1 MKLKAKFIST
11 VSILVATLVLT
22 VLFAFSDYKKS
33 IKEMIAQ
40 QQFVM
45 ISTLADEIDSKLLT
59 AQQNLISIT
68 KVTPPDLMQNSE
80 KAQAF
85 LDNRPILHTI
95 FDDNVS
101 LITPSGK
108 MFVESPYIPGRRGS
122 DVYYREFVSNTL
134 KTGKP
139 YISDPF
145 VSSRPPKHPAVI
157 FTVPLFDNKGKI
169 KGILGGS
176 IDLMKDNFLG
186 RLSTVRI
193 GETGYLILTAV
204 DRTLIMHPDKKRI
217 MTKQAPGVNRLYD
230 KAIEGFEG
238 TGENITSYGT
248 KMVSSYKR
256 LKVKNWILIAA
267 YPQAAAYRPIQ
278 VAARYF
284 LMIAIIG
291 IVALSFSIFLITKY
305 FIKPIELFT
314 RHVEDIPQKKAN
326 DRFLNIKT
334 KDEIGTLSQAFNEMV
349 TEIDKRSELEHSEIR
364 LRTVLKTIP
373 DLIWLKDLDGVYL
386 SCNEMFE
393 RFFGAK
399 EADIVGRTDYDFID
413 RELADSFWESD
424 HKVMA
429 TGKPISNEKWLTFAE
444 DGYKGLFEATKT
456 PMHDDKGKLIGVL
469 GIAHDMTERK
479 KAESDLREIAEK
491 FRNLFNNS
499 EVGMFRSRLE
509 GSEILDMNQKF
520 LDIVGMTREEVQGK
534 PAMIFWADPK
544 ERGEMIRRLISDGRV
559 AKFEYKLLNKLGVI
573 RYCLASAVLYPEQGI
588 LEGSI
593 IDITEL
599 KKLEEQLRQSQK
611 MEAIG
616 TLAGGVAHD
625 FNNILMAII
634 GFATMAQSRIKDDE
648 KTKEF
653 MGEILASANRAAELT
668 QGLLAFSRKQTISLK
683 QVDLNAIAKRM
694 HAMIG
699 RILGEDIELKTILL
713 NGSLPVLVDE
723 SQIQQVLLNLVTNAR
738 DAMPDGGELTI
749 QTGIFDAE
757 SSNAEA
763 HLSENT
769 GMYAVMSVSD
779 TGIGMDQKTRE
790 NIFEPFFTTKEVGRG
805 TGLGLAMV
813 YGIVKQHGGDI
824 DVNSQ
829 TGKGTTFRIYLPM
842 ISKTAEEDKEAAQ
855 PAPLGSGEMILLAE
869 DDPQVRKVTSM
880 CLQEFGYKVI
890 EAENGEDATKRFIEN
905 KDTIAIVLL
914 DVIMPVKTGKDAYEE
929 IKKLSPDVKAIF
941 MSGYTDDIISRKGI
955 LEEGFDFISK
965 PINPDT
971 LMRKIRDV
979 LDR

>member
-11 VSILVATLVLT
+11 VSILVAILVLT

-59 AQQNLISIT
+59 AQQNLISIA
-68 KVTPPDLMQNSE
+68 KITPPDIMQNPE

-95 FDDNVS
+95 FDNNVL

-108 MFVESPYIPGRRGS
+108 IFVESPYIPGRRGLDLS
-122 DVYYREFVSNTL
+122 FREFILNTL
-134 KTGKP
+134 KTKKP
-139 YISDPF
+139 YISDPY
-145 VSSRPPKHPAVI
+145 VSTKPPKHPVVI
-157 FTVPLFDNKGKI
+157 LTVPLFDDKGKI
-169 KGILGGS
+169 TGILGGS

-186 RLSTVRI
+186 RLNTVRI
-193 GETGYLILTAV
+193 GETGYLILTAA

-217 MTKQAPGVNRLYD
+217 MTKQAPGLNRLYD

-248 KMVSSYKR
+248 KMVTSYKR
-256 LKVKNWILIAA
+256 IKVKNWILIAA
-267 YPQAAAYRPIQ
+267 YPQATAYRPIQ
-278 VAARYF
+278 AAARYF
-284 LMIAIIG
+284 LMTAIIG
-291 IVALSFSIFLITKY
+291 IISVFFGVFLMAKY
-305 FIKPIELFT
+305 FIKPLELFT
-314 RHVEDIPQKKAN
+314 RHVEALPQKAGD

-334 KDEIGTLSQAFNEMV
+334 KDEIGTLSRAFNKMV

-373 DLIWLKDLDGVYL
+373 DLIWLKNLDGVYL

-393 RFFGAK
+393 LFFGAK
-399 EADIVGRTDYDFID
+399 EAYIVGKTDYDFID
-413 RELADSFWESD
+413 RELADSFRESD
-424 HKVMA
+424 RKAMA
-429 TGKPISNEKWLTFAE
+429 MGKPVSNEKWLTFAQ
-444 DGYKGLFEATKT
+444 DGYRGLFETTNT

-479 KAESDLREIAEK
+479 KAEADLRESAEK

-499 EVGMFRSRLE
+499 EVGMFRSRLD
-509 GSEILDMNQKF
+509 GSEIMDMNQKF
-520 LDIVGMTREEVQGK
+520 LDIVGMTPEEAQGN

-544 ERGEMIRRLISDGRV
+544 EREEMIRRLVADGRV
-559 AKFEYKLLNKLGVI
+559 SKFECKVLNKQAGI

-599 KKLEEQLRQSQK
+599 KKLEEQLRQAQK

-625 FNNILMAII
+625 FNNILTAII
-634 GFATMAQSRIKDDE
+634 GFGTMAQNRIKDDE
-648 KTKEF
+648 KTMEF
-653 MGEILASANRAAELT
+653 IKGILVSAERAAELT
-668 QGLLAFSRKQTISLK
+668 HSLLAFSRKQTIILK
-683 QVDLNAIAKRM
+683 QVDLNDIVRKINKMLVRV
-694 HAMIG
+694 I
-699 RILGEDIELKTILL
+699 GEDIKVTIMLINRELALMADR
-713 NGSLPVLVDE
+713 G
-723 SQIQQVLLNLVTNAR
+723 QIEQVLMNLVTNAR
-738 DAMPDGGELTI
+738 DSMPDGGELTI
-749 QTGIFDAE
+749 RTGMVKVDSSHAE
-757 SSNAEA
+757 NHLFENA
-763 HLSENT
+763 
-769 GMYAVMSVSD
+769 GMYAVLTVSD
-779 TGIGMDQKTRE
+779 TGVGMDQNTRE
-790 NIFEPFFTTKEVGRG
+790 NIFEPFFTTKEVGKG

-813 YGIVKQHGGDI
+813 YGMVKQHGGDI
-824 DVNSQ
+824 NVDSEL
-829 TGKGTTFRIYLPM
+829 GKGTTFRIYLPT
-842 ISKTAEEDKEAAQ
+842 ITNTVEAEPETAQ
-855 PAPLGSGEMILLAE
+855 PPPFGRGETILLAE
-869 DDPQVRKVTSM
+869 DDPQVRKVTGT

-890 EAENGEDATKRFIEN
+890 VAENGEDATKRFLEN
-905 KDTIAIVLL
+905 KDAIALVIL
-914 DVIMPVKTGKDAYEE
+914 DVIMPVKTGRDAYEE
-929 IKKLSPDVKAIF
+929 IKKLNPDIKAIF

-965 PINPDT
+965 PINPAA

-979 LDR
+979 LDS